1 MTDLNKLLAQKQ
13 IERKGK
19 PDLSLPTEN
28 PDSILNTVKEI
39 SLTAI
44 NEDINQPRKD
54 FNPEK
59 ITALAESIKEKGLI
73 QPIIVKQSGKGY
85 LIVAGHRRYKA
96 FKQLGKE
103 TIPCIIRDEVLSE
116 VDLTEIALIENLQR
130 DDLNTLEVAESIYH
144 LKKIRDI
151 KQREIAVITGYSEG
165 NISKYIQLF
174 EIVKDDDKKKQRVIT
189 VGFKR
194 AYLHFCTES
203 ERKEK
208 EKKKARG
215 QTLLVEI
222 KDNASRQEIEQAI
235 KKTENFLAYLQGKL
249 KEVSR

>member
-1 MTDLNKLLAQKQ
+1 MADLNRLLEQKQ
-13 IERKGK
+13 SERKGK
-19 PDLSLPTEN
+19 PDLSIPPETPE
-28 PDSILNTVKEI
+28 SIINTVKEI
-39 SLTAI
+39 GLSQI

-54 FNPEK
+54 YNPEK

-96 FKQLGKE
+96 FKQLGRE
-103 TIPCIIRDEVLSE
+103 TIPCIVKDEVLSE

-151 KQREIAVITGYSEG
+151 KQKEIAIITGYSEG

-174 EIVKDDDKKKQRVIT
+174 QVVKDDEKKKQRVIT
-189 VGFKR
+189 IGFQKS
-194 AYLHFCTES
+194 YLHYCTDS
-203 ERKEK
+203 EKKAK
-208 EKKKARG
+208 EKKRRAGKSF
-215 QTLLVEI
+215 LIEI
-222 KDNASRQEIEQAI
+222 KDETNRFELEQAI
-235 KKTENFLAYLQGKL
+235 KRTERFLAYLKGKL
-249 KEVSR
+249 ELSQ